1 MSTSILDVNPLEHLS
16 SDIAISNYNYESI
29 MNGLVGWNNSKQ
41 STITIRLATNT
52 SPYYVDYVIPT
63 RHSYDTNSGASSAA
77 KGLNVGE
84 FAYSGRYQM
93 TCAYSGVDDNASDK
107 VTLRVTAGNLGGS
120 LWDVYEDVTCYDEI
134 TWDPQVPDKL
144 AETEQYNH
152 NMVKGTFFRA
162 SFINPNFVAGT
173 PDNEFYT
180 AICKTTKAVNSGAD
194 VQSADY
200 VVAVGEADPANN
212 YVVGP
217 TQTNT
222 VFWICR
228 HPDYMGVYIRD
239 EKKQQQAYP
248 IYKEDSG
255 FVKLCE
261 IYKPGNKYNAGDL
274 VYYGGA
280 FFDPS
285 TPNDTSKHCDSEF
298 FICLEDGTEA
308 TPFHLD
314 HDEQYEQHRRYAT
327 TYWAPVVILPTGHT
341 VDGSGVIRYTVKT
354 DLNGFVLRKVKDG
367 GDDSKMFINILGSRA
382 IPSGETKQHSGV
394 DIIST
399 SNYVKWPSQSAKW
412 VTGAN
417 YRTDDTRSTFM
428 LQDYSATMVFNHRDP
443 SVKYKN
449 IINYDGPDLDQGLC
463 IFLPVDIVENEKLYV
478 PENGTM
484 FEFLF
489 RIWPN
494 PQYNGNQD
502 NDLIINKSQI
512 YVYSADSIEA
522 IDNMLAGGSV
532 SSRCAPIAKFSMARL
547 INFYVK
553 SETIGVPDR
562 PVMYKARFI
571 YSKDEHRW
579 KTYDYYQFPDHVF
592 LSPGGFVDP
601 MKQNEYGVETAGFP
615 LYQDPFCSYDLT
627 PVKVTPNYRKQLKI

>member
-1 MSTSILDVNPLEHLS
+1 MPSSILDVNPLEHLS

-52 SPYYVDYVIPT
+52 PPYYVDYVIPT
-63 RHSYDTNSGASSAA
+63 RYSYDTNSGSSSAA
-77 KGLNVGE
+77 KGLKTGE
-84 FAYSGRYQM
+84 FSYTGRYQM
-93 TCAYSGVDDNASDK
+93 TCAYSGGDRGEGEVDTTSDQ
-107 VTLRVTAGNLGGS
+107 VTLRFTVGNLDGS
-120 LWDVYEDVTCYDEI
+120 QWDLYEDVTCYDEI
-134 TWDPQVPDKL
+134 VWGDDPDVSDQIL
-144 AETEQYNH
+144 ATSTYTH
-152 NMVKGTFFRA
+152 NMVKGLFFRA
-162 SFINPNFVAGT
+162 SLKDAT
-173 PDNEFYT
+173 TDRYYT
-180 AICKTTKAVNSGAD
+180 RLYKTTDDVKYGDQFDSTNSTE
-194 VQSADY
+194 V
-200 VVAVGEADPANN
+200 VGEVDPTGN
-212 YVVGP
+212 YVVG
-217 TQTNT
+217 TTIDV
-222 VFWICR
+222 VFWICN
-228 HPDYMGVYIRD
+228 HPEYKYRGVYIRD
-239 EKKQQQAYP
+239 EKKSQQPYP
-248 IYKEDSG
+248 VYKTDSG
-255 FVKLCE
+255 FVKLCDL
-261 IYKPGNKYNAGDL
+261 YKEGGTYNAGDL
-274 VYYGGA
+274 VYYNG
-280 FFDPS
+280 
-285 TPNDTSKHCDSEF
+285 EF
-298 FICLEDGTEA
+298 FICLEDGTAA
-308 TPFHLD
+308 TPFHD
-314 HDEQYEQHRRYAT
+314 DVDEPNEPQQRRYAT
-327 TYWAPVVILPTGHT
+327 TYWASVIVLPTGKNI
-341 VDGSGVIRYTVKT
+341 DGSGVVRYTITT
-354 DLNGFVLRKVKDG
+354 DLNGFILRKVKDS

-394 DIIST
+394 DIFST
-399 SNYVKWPSQSAKW
+399 SNYVKWPALSAKW
-412 VTGAN
+412 VNGAN
-417 YRTDDTRSTFM
+417 YRTDDARSTYL
-428 LQDYSATMVFNHRDP
+428 LQDYSATMVFSHKDP

-463 IFLPVDIVENEKLYV
+463 IFLPVDVIEEEKLYV

-512 YVYSADSIEA
+512 YVYSADSMEA
-522 IDNMLAGGSV
+522 IDNMLTGGTA

-547 INFYVK
+547 TNFYVK

-627 PVKVTPNYRKQLKI
+627 PVKVTPNYRNQLKI